1 MHTHTLIIK
10 RRIIE
15 REKNKEWERETE
27 CGRRVGRKKKEW
39 KVGKER
45 ERKKRRNKKKFWIA
59 VIQYSDENR
68 NKVHKYDLFTF

>member
-1 MHTHTLIIK
+1 M
-10 RRIIE
+10 RE
-15 REKNKEWERETE
+15 RDRMWEK
-27 CGRRVGRKKKEW
+27 GRKKKKEW